1 MNNLKTIY
9 FIIGKNFSKKL
20 LILSVFLIFGMFF
33 EIVGLGLLIPLLKI
47 IADPEFLNN
56 PIVSR
61 IITELTLEK
70 NQFFYIL
77 LAITLLTNLLKTLL
91 LILLNYRQL
100 KILNDLNT
108 YLSVKLFSNFLNRP
122 QESFQKQNSALM
134 QKKINTDTNHFIVY
148 CSAHITVIVEIAII
162 ASIILTVFFIDP
174 YSTIIAIS
182 SLTLLS
188 IIFFRITK
196 IKILKWGNERDFF
209 EEKINFDVIEGLR
222 AFKEINIYNASNYFI
237 KKFQSH
243 KRNVSFLNAKVQT
256 LNTLPRYFLEFMS
269 ILGIVI
275 FLFFMV
281 SLNQPLSDLIAILG
295 LMVAALLKSL
305 PSVNKVLSSLQ
316 NIKYYSS
323 SVNSIKTSL
332 EETKTHENKIKS
344 DKKFDFKSDLILEDI
359 NFKYESS
366 ESYVLRNLNLRIKP
380 GSSIGIIGP
389 SGSGK
394 STLVD
399 LLVGLLKPS
408 QGTIKIGD
416 KEINDNIILWKKSI
430 GYVSQEIFLTDST
443 ILKNIAFGLEN
454 DKINT
459 SKLNN
464 AINYSELDHY
474 IKNLPNQVQTKVG
487 EAGAKISGGQRQRIG
502 LARAMYKDSKIL
514 ILDEATSALDSNT
527 EDKILNSIFRNK
539 NKTIIIIA
547 HKLSSLRFCDEVY
560 ELKNGSLNLKME

>member
-1 MNNLKTIY
+1 M
-9 FIIGKNFSKKL
+9 
-20 LILSVFLIFGMFF
+20 
-33 EIVGLGLLIPLLKI
+33 
-47 IADPEFLNN
+47 
-56 PIVSR
+56 
-61 IITELTLEK
+61 
-70 NQFFYIL
+70 
-77 LAITLLTNLLKTLL
+77 
-91 LILLNYRQL
+91 
-100 KILNDLNT
+100 
-108 YLSVKLFSNFLNRP
+108 
-122 QESFQKQNSALM
+122 
-134 QKKINTDTNHFIVY
+134 
-148 CSAHITVIVEIAII
+148 
-162 ASIILTVFFIDP
+162 
-174 YSTIIAIS
+174 
-182 SLTLLS
+182 
-188 IIFFRITK
+188 
-196 IKILKWGNERDFF
+196 
-209 EEKINFDVIEGLR
+209 
-222 AFKEINIYNASNYFI
+222 
-237 KKFQSH
+237 
-243 KRNVSFLNAKVQT
+243 
-256 LNTLPRYFLEFMS
+256 
-269 ILGIVI
+269 
-275 FLFFMV
+275 
-281 SLNQPLSDLIAILG
+281 
-295 LMVAALLKSL
+295 
-305 PSVNKVLSSLQ
+305 
-316 NIKYYSS
+316 
-323 SVNSIKTSL
+323 
-332 EETKTHENKIKS
+332 
-344 DKKFDFKSDLILEDI
+344 
-359 NFKYESS
+359 
-366 ESYVLRNLNLRIKP
+366 NLRIKP